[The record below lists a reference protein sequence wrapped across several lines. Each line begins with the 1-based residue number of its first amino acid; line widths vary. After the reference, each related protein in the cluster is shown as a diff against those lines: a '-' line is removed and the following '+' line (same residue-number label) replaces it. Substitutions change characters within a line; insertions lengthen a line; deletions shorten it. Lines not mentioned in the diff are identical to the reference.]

1 MVAVVLVVCLLNIY
15 HSSTQTPH
23 RSRTNRHK
31 GQMYKMDKMYK
42 CTRGR
47 PPQDKT
53 LSRTGHCQLENRHRE
68 LPPIALAIT
77 FPIASPTLCPMPLET
92 SPYQDPRTFKMTPA
106 MIRAR
111 KPFFARNMMGL
122 AALLGV
128 AGGVYYYTYEFLHK
142 DNDFADVPIPPI
154 DAKELEQL
162 KKEYEE
168 HKQQRDQK

>member
-1 MVAVVLVVCLLNIY
+1 
-15 HSSTQTPH
+15 
-23 RSRTNRHK
+23 
-31 GQMYKMDKMYK
+31 
-42 CTRGR
+42 
-47 PPQDKT
+47 
-53 LSRTGHCQLENRHRE
+53 
-68 LPPIALAIT
+68 
-77 FPIASPTLCPMPLET
+77 MPLET

-168 HKQQRDQK
+168 HKKQRDAK